1 MSVLQVLQDE
11 FRGQP
16 DSLFQLPAFH
26 AMHRGQRPGA
36 YFELFDGR
44 HVRASIHFTALEDGT
59 WRSPARGTFSGLCA
73 DPEITLAE
81 LQAFLVEVDA
91 RLLAA
96 GAQRVEV
103 LPMPQAH
110 DPVGFA
116 RSVYLFRTLGYGIE
130 SCDLNH
136 SLQVDERPL
145 AERMSYGNRKRLNKC
160 LREVLAARE
169 LAASKLTKVY
179 DALAANRQSKGYQ
192 LSMTLP
198 QVQDMAERFSD
209 RIVLFGVPTDDVL
222 AAAALC
228 LRLSSNV
235 LYVFYWGDRPG
246 FTTQSPVVALAE
258 CIYRFCQANGIR
270 LLDVGTSTLDRV
282 PNHGLIQFKRGLG
295 FSESLKLR
303 LAKTF

>member
-1 MSVLQVLQDE
+1 MSVLQILQDE

-16 DSLFQLPAFH
+16 DSLFHLPAFH
-26 AMHRGQRPGA
+26 AMHREQRPGG
-36 YFELFDGR
+36 YFELSDER
-44 HVRASIHFTALEDGT
+44 KVRASIHFTALADGR
-59 WRSPARGTFSGLCA
+59 WRSPARGTFGGLWA
-73 DPEITLAE
+73 DQEVGLAE

-91 RLLAA
+91 RLRAA

-110 DPVGFA
+110 DPIGFA
-116 RSVYLFRTLGYGIE
+116 RSVYLFRALGYGIE

-145 AERMSYGNRKRLNKC
+145 PERMSYGNRKRLNKC
-160 LREVLAARE
+160 LREGLVAQE
-169 LAASKLTKVY
+169 LAASELFQAY

-198 QVQDMAERFSD
+198 QVQEMAERFSD
-209 RIVLFGVPTDDVL
+209 RIVLFGVPTDGML

-228 LRLSSNV
+228 LRLSSNL

-258 CIYRFCQANGIR
+258 CIYRFCQTNGIR

-282 PNHGLIQFKRGLG
+282 PNHGLIQFKGGLG

>member
-1 MSVLQVLQDE
+1 VFHVLHDE
-11 FRGQP
+11 FRGEP
-16 DSLFQLPAFH
+16 DSLFHLAEFH
-26 AMHRGQRPGA
+26 ALHRAQRPGG

-44 HVRASIHFTALEDGT
+44 QVRASIHFTALGDGT
-59 WRSPARGTFSGLCA
+59 WRSPARGTFGGLWA
-73 DPEITLAE
+73 DPELGLAE
-81 LQAFLVEVDA
+81 LQSFLGEVDGT
-91 RLLAA
+91 LLAA
-96 GAQRVEV
+96 GARRAEV

-116 RSVYLFRTLGYGIE
+116 RSVYVFRGLGYEIE

-160 LREVLAARE
+160 LREGLAARE
-169 LAASKLTKVY
+169 LAASELRQVY
-179 DALAANRQSKGYQ
+179 DALAANRESKGYQ
-192 LSMTLP
+192 LSMTLH

-209 RIVLFGVPTDDVL
+209 RVVLFGVPTDCVL

-228 LRLSSNV
+228 LRLSKDI

-246 FTTQSPVVALAE
+246 FATQSPVVAIAE
-258 CIYRFCQANGIR
+258 CIYRFCQTSGIR

-282 PNHGLIQFKRGLG
+282 PNHGLIQFKGGLG
-295 FSESLKLR
+295 FSECLKLR

>member
-1 MSVLQVLQDE
+1 MSVLHILEDE
-11 FRGQP
+11 FRGEP
-16 DSLFQLPAFH
+16 DSLFHLPAFH
-26 AMHRGQRPGA
+26 ALHRSERPGG

-44 HVRASIHFTALEDGT
+44 QVRASIHFTALDDGT
-59 WRSPARGTFSGLCA
+59 WRSPARGTFGGLWA
-73 DPEITLAE
+73 GPELGLAE
-81 LQAFLVEVDA
+81 LQSFLGQVDA

-96 GAQRVEV
+96 GAQRAEV
-103 LPMPQAH
+103 LPMPQVH

-116 RSVYLFRTLGYGIE
+116 RSVYLFRALGYGVE

-136 SLQVDERPL
+136 SLDVDERPL

-160 LREVLAARE
+160 LREGLAAQE
-169 LAASKLTKVY
+169 LAAPELTQVY

-209 RIVLFGVPTDDVL
+209 RVVLFGVPTAGVL

-228 LRLSSNV
+228 FRLSKDI

-246 FTTQSPVVALAE
+246 FATQSPVVALAE
-258 CIYRFCQANGIR
+258 CIYRFCQTHGIR

-282 PNHGLIQFKRGLG
+282 PNYGLIQFKGGLG
-295 FSESLKLR
+295 FSESLKIR